1 MKKFFVIFLLLA
13 FISPVLA
20 ELNTKK
26 INNTPEGVFRKT
38 RNGEIAQYD
47 KKGKKIGVYK
57 VVNGRY
63 IRVK

>member
-13 FISPVLA
+13 FISPVWA